1 MSVNADVLY
10 VKLKALPP
18 QRRAE
23 VEDFMDFL
31 ARKETRSAA
40 LDRLL
45 AIAPALEAAG
55 TETPMTDEE
64 VNAFVNAEIKAYR
77 AEKRAA
83 QDKAKGRS

>member
-1 MSVNADVLY
+1 MSANPDVLY
-10 VKLKALPP
+10 EKLKALPP

-31 ARKETRSAA
+31 ARKEARTAA

-55 TETPMTDEE
+55 MPPMTEHEID
-64 VNAFVNAEIKAYR
+64 AEIQTAR
-77 AEKRAA
+77 AERRVRAA
-83 QDKAKGRS
+83 ATPAPKNRS

>member
-1 MSVNADVLY
+1 MSANPDVLY
-10 VKLKALPP
+10 EKLKALPP

-31 ARKETRSAA
+31 ARKEARTAA

-55 TETPMTDEE
+55 LPPMTEDEIQ
-64 VNAFVNAEIKAYR
+64 AEIQVAR
-77 AEKRAA
+77 AERRARVA
-83 QDKAKGRS
+83 ATQPPKDRT